1 MRTKLVSLLASRL
14 IQKALA
20 MELDGEV
27 NVLYA
32 PSGVIC
38 TIDAPMLP
46 VHLKVEQ
53 FDATWTD

>member
-1 MRTKLVSLLASRL
+1 
-14 IQKALA
+14 